1 MKNLEILWES
11 VTGVRTEE
19 PAPFLRILSF
29 IILLIGIIW
38 AVFNCYKIVKMSDL
52 HQESYSEK
60 INTFSRQNNNEIIK
74 LANNVRAL
82 ISMRHGGQILA
93 ASINNMNRRLFN
105 DDANYLSS
113 SENSPETEQDI
124 SKELRV
130 TVKAVLI
137 SNRERIAVTVKAV
150 LISNRERIAV
160 IDLQGAKGVIIRQGG
175 KIPAINARVLK
186 IDKDGVILSVN
197 GKNFLASF
205 NETAKTDEKSNSP
218 ASTNIK

>member
-19 PAPFLRILSF
+19 PAPLLRILSF

-137 SNRERIAVTVKAV
+137 SNRERIAV
-150 LISNRERIAV
+150 
-160 IDLQGAKGVIIRQGG
+160 IDLPSARGVIIRQGG

-197 GKNFLASF
+197 GKNLLASF
-205 NETAKTDEKSNSP
+205 NESAKTDEKSNSP
-218 ASTNIK
+218 ASINIK